1 MICPIVWPAWWSGDW
16 VLTVN
21 KSNMKLKA
29 EQLTGRLQHGLV
41 PVYLIGGEEPLL
53 LLECCDRIREAAK
66 AQGFIEREILHVER
80 GFDWSELQQAT
91 APSLFA
97 NQKLIDLR
105 LRSGKP
111 GREGARVLSEWAD
124 APDPNIVLL
133 VSCEQWDQSSRKS
146 KWAGKLEKAG
156 QRVDIWPIK
165 AHELPGWLEQRMQQH
180 GMQPEPEAVRI
191 LAERL
196 EGNLLAARQEIDQ
209 LALIKGPGTITVND
223 VLKVVTDSSRFD
235 AFVLAEHMLRGNLR
249 DGLRVAAGLRR
260 MNTPLPMLLG
270 ALLRELKTTEAF
282 RLAMRGGEQE
292 MTVFR
297 RLNIWQNRQNT
308 IRAAARRL
316 HTRKLFEA
324 FKMLSMID
332 RQSKGRADGDPWQ
345 SIDALLLQ
353 LSA

>member
-1 MICPIVWPAWWSGDW
+1 
-16 VLTVN
+16 
-21 KSNMKLKA
+21 MKLNA

-91 APSLFA
+91 TPSLFA

-133 VSCEQWDQSSRKS
+133 ISCEQWDQSSRKS

-156 QRVDIWPIK
+156 QRVDIWPLK
-165 AHELPGWLEQRMQQH
+165 ARELPAWLEQRMQQH
-180 GMQPEPEAVRI
+180 GMQPEQEAVRI
-191 LAERL
+191 LADRL

-209 LALIKGPGTITVND
+209 LALIKGAGAITVDD
-223 VLKVVTDSSRFD
+223 VLKVVADSSRFD
-235 AFVLAEHMLRGNLR
+235 AFALAEHMLSGNLR

-308 IRAAARRL
+308 VRAAARRL
-316 HTRKLFEA
+316 HTQKLFEA

-332 RQSKGRADGDPWQ
+332 RQSKGQAAGDPWQ